1 MLVIA
6 LTGGIGCGKSAV
18 SSHLESLGVPVIDA
32 DLLAHQLV
40 KPGSPAL
47 LEIQGIFGN
56 ELVDDKGE
64 LNRAALRKIVFD
76 NPQQRKRLEG
86 VLHPRIRAA
95 MEAWISQ
102 QSAPYVVLVIPLLF
116 ETGQM
121 SLADRI
127 LVIDCDESIQIDR
140 VLKRDQLSRD
150 QIKQI
155 MASQVDR
162 QTRLKGADD
171 VIENNGS
178 LEVLIEA
185 TERLHNEYL
194 TMAGSKQSANKRE

>member
-47 LEIQGIFGN
+47 SEIQATFGD
-56 ELVDDKGE
+56 ELIGADGALD
-64 LNRAALRKIVFD
+64 RSALRGIVFD
-76 NPQQRKRLEG
+76 DPQQRKRLEG
-86 VLHPRIRAA
+86 ILHPRIREA
-95 MEAWISQ
+95 METWLAQ
-102 QSAPYVVLVIPLLF
+102 QSAPYAVLVIPLLF
-116 ETGQM
+116 ETAQM

-127 LVIDCDESIQIDR
+127 LVVDCDESLQIER
-140 VLKRDQLSRD
+140 VLQRD
-150 QIKQI
+150 QISREQIQQI

-178 LEVLIEA
+178 LEALIEA

-194 TMAGSKQSANKRE
+194 TMAGSTQSANERE